1 MTRRIPLLLL
11 VLFLVIGTAFSQSYT
26 ADSLLQLI
34 NKSGSDSLRLYYEK
48 EYAKKISIGEFKK
61 AIDILERVKTE
72 AKNKNWIPL
81 QASATQAQSALYFR
95 KGDYINSILY
105 DEETE
110 KICRTM
116 TDSIQRIT
124 GVANTLI
131 NLGGTY
137 SLLNDLENAQLNY
150 TKGIDILEKLKD
162 STSLLTAYFNMAFIY
177 IDILEWNKAKTYLA
191 KSVTYA
197 PGTLNYEQRLLSTA
211 RAAAVSFK
219 LKQQADG
226 IRYLRDAGIL
236 LKDSTAL
243 SIIYYHNA
251 SAEYYYFKKQLP
263 ESLTEHQK
271 AYDHAKNYGDPYYI
285 VDEAAAIGQIY
296 LETNRIDSSEHY
308 LNIAMDTGRKYN
320 YLPKLRLLLN
330 EWSDYYE
337 KKGNFKKAYEL
348 RTQQQLLTDSI
359 IGIQNHNRIL
369 LYDARYQSE
378 KKENMIR
385 QLEQESK
392 IQELS
397 LQQKNIINYLLIAAA
412 IVLFIIITLGYRNYR
427 QKQKMHAQQ
436 INELEIEKK
445 LTATEAVLKGEEQER
460 TRLAKDLHDGL
471 GGMLSG
477 IKYTFQSLQGKDL
490 QSSENQQSLSRGMEM
505 LDQSIHEM
513 RRLAHNMMPEVLL
526 RYGLNTAISE
536 LCQQINKTGAIKLTY
551 DSIGIEGM
559 EIPQTTSIT
568 IFRIVQELLNNI
580 LKHSGASTAYVQ
592 LGKNENHLSI
602 TVEDDGKGFNT
613 DTLINAQGIGWSNIQ
628 NRVEF
633 LTGKLHVSSS
643 EGKGCSVL
651 IEFSL

>member
-1 MTRRIPLLLL
+1 M
-11 VLFLVIGTAFSQSYT
+11 
-26 ADSLLQLI
+26 
-34 NKSGSDSLRLYYEK
+34 
-48 EYAKKISIGEFKK
+48 
-61 AIDILERVKTE
+61 
-72 AKNKNWIPL
+72 
-81 QASATQAQSALYFR
+81 
-95 KGDYINSILY
+95 
-105 DEETE
+105 
-110 KICRTM
+110 
-116 TDSIQRIT
+116 
-124 GVANTLI
+124 
-131 NLGGTY
+131 
-137 SLLNDLENAQLNY
+137 
-150 TKGIDILEKLKD
+150 
-162 STSLLTAYFNMAFIY
+162 
-177 IDILEWNKAKTYLA
+177 
-191 KSVTYA
+191 
-197 PGTLNYEQRLLSTA
+197 
-211 RAAAVSFK
+211 
-219 LKQQADG
+219 
-226 IRYLRDAGIL
+226 
-236 LKDSTAL
+236 
-243 SIIYYHNA
+243 
-251 SAEYYYFKKQLP
+251 
-263 ESLTEHQK
+263 
-271 AYDHAKNYGDPYYI
+271 
-285 VDEAAAIGQIY
+285 
-296 LETNRIDSSEHY
+296 
-308 LNIAMDTGRKYN
+308 
-320 YLPKLRLLLN
+320 
-330 EWSDYYE
+330 
-337 KKGNFKKAYEL
+337 
-348 RTQQQLLTDSI
+348 
-359 IGIQNHNRIL
+359 
-369 LYDARYQSE
+369 
-378 KKENMIR
+378 
-385 QLEQESK
+385 
-392 IQELS
+392 
-397 LQQKNIINYLLIAAA
+397 LIAAA

-633 LTGKLHVSSS
+633 LKGKLHVSSS